1 MTCIKCI
8 KKSFSITK
16 KLELLIKSKKGKEG
30 REGIIGKY
38 GRASKEGKEG
48 SQGSEKES
56 LIINAYK
63 SN

>member
-30 REGIIGKY
+30 REERKRRKDRK
-38 GRASKEGKEG
+38 GRKAR
-48 SQGSEKES
+48 
-56 LIINAYK
+56 
-63 SN
+63 